1 MSTGV
6 SYIQKYINNKDT
18 KIIMVNYKLFGY
30 IIVTLGI
37 IIFFDAL
44 KNLVGY
50 DVISALWPFA
60 FIIAG
65 ISTAPKHAA
74 AGLLLLLAGVAAL
87 ISRFNL
93 GGTSLGQAFQ
103 ALVVIAV
110 GFLIISNYGINKK
123 DTK

>member
-1 MSTGV
+1 MA
-6 SYIQKYINNKDT
+6 
-18 KIIMVNYKLFGY
+18 NYKIFGY

-44 KNLVGY
+44 VNLVGY
-50 DVISALWPFA
+50 DVISAVWPFA
-60 FIIAG
+60 FVVAG
-65 ISTAPKHAA
+65 ISTAPKHAT

-93 GGTSLGQAFQ
+93 GGTALGQAFQ

-110 GFLIISNYGINKK
+110 GFLIIANYGINKK

>member
-1 MSTGV
+1 ML
-6 SYIQKYINNKDT
+6 
-18 KIIMVNYKLFGY
+18 NYKIFGY

-44 KNLVGY
+44 INLVGY

-60 FIIAG
+60 FIFAG
-65 ISTAPKHAA
+65 LSTAPKHAA
-74 AGLLLLLAGVAAL
+74 TGLLLLLAGVAAL

-93 GGTSLGQAFQ
+93 GGTALGQAFQ
-103 ALVVIAV
+103 ALLVIAV

>member
-1 MSTGV
+1 MA
-6 SYIQKYINNKDT
+6 
-18 KIIMVNYKLFGY
+18 NYKIFGY

-44 KNLVGY
+44 VNLVGY
-50 DVISALWPFA
+50 DVISTVWPFA
-60 FIIAG
+60 FVVAG
-65 ISTAPKHAA
+65 ISTAPKHAT

-93 GGTSLGQAFQ
+93 GGTALGQAFQ

-110 GFLIISNYGINKK
+110 GFLIIANYGINKK
-123 DTK
+123 DSK